1 MTSIV
6 IRTGGSPLT
15 DNFGVM
21 KLLAAWRQRDKS
33 KFTYLLFS
41 HIILHNING
50 SKTDPFIQHLALD
63 EKHSLCLDDSN
74 TFDILPFICP
84 ICEESKDRNF
94 LFFEKPCSSCYS
106 FAAPILNSELMRA
119 LTEIMS
125 S

>member
-41 HIILHNING
+41 HIVLHKITACR
-50 SKTDPFIQHLALD
+50 TDSFIQHLSLD
-63 EKHSLCLDDSN
+63 EEHSLCLDDSD

-119 LTEIMS
+119 LVEIMS